1 MGNCDLLG
9 FYAFAYL
16 NGTKAQKRPHG
27 LYLHTNKNSPFCAT
41 HYRVTIVLSDT
52 LQSLR
57 QGGDR
62 GNFRMILN
70 GENGSTLNLLLNK
83 QETYFEPGRTYHFI
97 TITTDIGNVQHFLNH
112 FSYNYSYCTSYSYN
126 FVPLPK
132 LKLIWKKSGIRTE
145 CLKNVRK
152 IICG

>member
-1 MGNCDLLG
+1 MDNNCGPNFSSRKQELIVFYITGQCQNCAENMGNCDLLG

-52 LQSLR
+52 LKSLR

-112 FSYNYSYCTSYSYN
+112 F
-126 FVPLPK
+126 VPLPK
-132 LKLIWKKSGIRTE
+132 
-145 CLKNVRK
+145 
-152 IICG
+152 